1 MNKKQKIC
9 LWVGAFILVIVT
21 IYPHWRYKS
30 NFSPNR
36 RAKFGQNDRIVQQ
49 VDYTYYGRK
58 FFLDK
63 RSSKYGSYEIN
74 KVRLYIE
81 AGLTATLTLGLVYTL
96 KDEKLK
102 DEQNKK

>member
-1 MNKKQKIC
+1 MNRKQKIC

-30 NFSPNR
+30 NFGPNSQ
-36 RAKFGQNDRIVQQ
+36 ATFGQAQQ
-49 VDYTYYGRK
+49 VDYTYYGRR

-63 RSSKYGSYEIN
+63 RSSQHGSYEIN
-74 KVRLYIE
+74 KARLYIE
-81 AGLTATLTLGLVYTL
+81 AGLTAALTLGLAYAL

-102 DEQNKK
+102 EEK

>member
-9 LWVGAFILVIVT
+9 LWAGSFILVIVT

-36 RAKFGQNDRIVQQ
+36 RATFGENDRIVQQ

-63 RSSKYGSYEIN
+63 KSSKYGSYEIN
-74 KVRLYIE
+74 KVRLYVE
-81 AGLTATLTLGLVYTL
+81 AGITAALTISLAYAL
-96 KDEKLK
+96 KDEKPQ
-102 DEQNKK
+102 DD

>member
-21 IYPHWRYKS
+21 IYPHWVYKS
-30 NFSPNR
+30 KLHPGR
-36 RAKFGQNDRIVQQ
+36 RATFGQNDRIVQQ

-74 KVRLYIE
+74 KARLYIE
-81 AGLTATLTLGLVYTL
+81 AGLTATLTLGLAYTL
-96 KDEKLK
+96 KDKKPK
-102 DEQNKK
+102 DEQKQ